1 MGKEQVSCMYR
12 CDSDPSTVLINGTA
26 IYFEAH
32 NIDGNNYFKLRD
44 LAKAILGTGKQ
55 FEVTWDGG

>member
-1 MGKEQVSCMYR
+1 MYR